1 MWELKNLYLGTETSM
16 ESNKNKYSYPNIR
29 NCKVAVIGLGYVG
42 LPLAVELAKKQKC
55 CLTGKNLDRK
65 IIGYDI
71 DKKRLNELKNFFDRT
86 NEISRN
92 DLKNIHFYDLSSEV
106 EKIISADVFIV
117 TVPTPID
124 ERNKP
129 NLDSLMSATSTVA
142 KALKIKKQKFKESNN
157 NLVPIVIYES
167 TVYPG
172 TTEEICIPLIEQ
184 ESGLICNY
192 SKSEKSFSCGYSPER
207 INPGDKKHTIKDIVK
222 VTSGSNKEVSIW
234 IDNFYGSIIT
244 AGTHNAESIKIAESA
259 KIIENTQRDINIAL
273 VNELAIICKLLKID
287 TLDVLKAA
295 STKWNFLPFKP
306 GLVGGH
312 CIGVDPYYLTFKA
325 ESLGYLPEVV
335 LSGRK
340 INDGMPKW
348 IVEQLI
354 LEMYRKDLPLDS
366 ANVLVLGFTFKENCP
381 DTRNTKV
388 LEIIKILANYNFE
401 VDIVDP
407 WVKNSSIKENYNFEI
422 LDQIIKKKRYSVVL
436 CAVAHKQFQK
446 MSFTDWSCLIKE
458 KGIFFDLK
466 GLIPRELNPL
476 RI

>member
-1 MWELKNLYLGTETSM
+1 M
-16 ESNKNKYSYPNIR
+16 ESNKKKYSYPNIR
-29 NCKVAVIGLGYVG
+29 NCNVAVIGLGYVG

-55 CLTGKNLDRK
+55 CLTGKNLNRK

-71 DKKRLNELKNFFDRT
+71 DKKRLNELKKFFDRT

-92 DLKNIHFYDLSSEV
+92 DLKNIHFYDLTSEV

-129 NLDSLMSATSTVA
+129 NLDSLKSASSTVA
-142 KALKIKKQKFKESNN
+142 KALKIKKQKFIESNN

-172 TTEEICIPLIEQ
+172 TTEEICIPLIEK
-184 ESGLICNY
+184 ESGLVCND
-192 SKSEKSFSCGYSPER
+192 SKSDKSFSCGYSPER
-207 INPGDKKHTIKDIVK
+207 INPGDKQHTIKDIVK
-222 VTSGSNKEVSIW
+222 VTSGSNHEVAIW
-234 IDNFYGSIIT
+234 INHFYGSIIT
-244 AGTHNAESIKIAESA
+244 AGTHKAESIKIAESA

-273 VNELAIICKLLKID
+273 VNELAIICKLLNID

-325 ESLGYLPEVV
+325 ESLGYVPEVV

-340 INDGMPKW
+340 INDGMAKW
-348 IVEQLI
+348 VVEQLL
-354 LEMYRKDLPLDS
+354 LEMYRKDISLES
-366 ANVLVLGFTFKENCP
+366 ANVLILGFTFKENCP

-388 LEIIKILANYNFE
+388 LEILKILVSYN
-401 VDIVDP
+401 VDVDVVDP
-407 WVKNSSIKENYNFEI
+407 WVKESSFNENYNFEI
-422 LDQIIKKKRYSVVL
+422 LDGIIEEKKYSVVF
-436 CAVAHKQFQK
+436 CAVAHKEFLE
-446 MSFTDWSCLIKE
+446 MSFSDWSCLIKE
-458 KGIFFDLK
+458 NGIFFDLK
-466 GLIPRELNPL
+466 GLIPKELNPL